1 MANSGSD
8 DGNSSVNGSVCG
20 NGNGVRQFWTPND
33 RQKWIETAI
42 NSEHSGGNCDGYNFS
57 VMPKQTATEAV
68 AVAVDEEKKKRQEK
82 DRDDALKATD
92 ALANV
97 LYKKDPRYR
106 ILSLG
111 FYINLME
118 RVRTNQYVGPH
129 LWRNLLILVKGS
141 NAQSMLVPHL
151 DLGFSDMDIIIYINP
166 FCTPE
171 LFESIRKSMHII
183 LVQMISQYKK
193 TLDHMLFLSNPNEI
207 VRNVW
212 GIPLEVIE
220 QFKLDHI
227 AKMESVGMVS
237 VFEDNKVRNM
247 ASRNSIV
254 LMDSIAQKDM
264 VVRIEVPHFNM
275 CEKIPLRKTP
285 IFCSYNETI
294 HDGEKNRDFN
304 LYRLKFNSMVENDG
318 DNGKMHR
325 VQADF
330 IDITIPLQTDAEL
343 RDNWLYGRFTTV
355 YDSACNYFITVPDLA
370 TCVYDLYKMLN
381 VYECPEHKREK
392 REAKY
397 QLLTKEIGRFSLAPE
412 TWILKRLENFRL

>member
-1 MANSGSD
+1 MASSD
-8 DGNSSVNGSVCG
+8 DGSVSNVSIG
-20 NGNGVRQFWTPND
+20 NGANVGVNVRQFWTPDD

-42 NSEHSGGNCDGYNFS
+42 NSEHSGGDCDGYRFS

-68 AVAVDEEKKKRQEK
+68 AVPLDEKKEK
-82 DRDDALKATD
+82 ERDDVLKATD

-106 ILSLG
+106 ILSIG

-118 RVRTNQYVGPH
+118 RVRVNQYVGPH

-141 NAQSMLVPHL
+141 NAQSLLVPHL
-151 DLGFSDMDIIIYINP
+151 DLGFSDLDIIIYINP
-166 FCTPE
+166 LCAPE
-171 LFESIRKSMHII
+171 IFESIRKSMHII

-212 GIPLEVIE
+212 GIPTEVIE
-220 QFKLDHI
+220 QFKKDHI
-227 AKMESVGMVS
+227 AEMESVGLIS
-237 VFEDNKVRNM
+237 VFKDNKLRNM

-254 LMDSIAQKDM
+254 LMDSVAQKDM
-264 VVRIEVPHFNM
+264 VVRVEVPHFNM

-294 HDGEKNRDFN
+294 HDGDKNRDFN
-304 LYRLKFNSMVENDG
+304 LYRLKFNSMVETDVDG
-318 DNGKMHR
+318 GNSKMHR

-330 IDITIPLQTDAEL
+330 IDITIPLQSDAEL

-355 YDSACNYFITVPDLA
+355 FDPPCNYFITVPDLN

-381 VYECPEHKREK
+381 VYDCPEHKREK

-397 QLLTKEIGRFSLAPE
+397 KLLTQEIGRFGLSPE
-412 TWILKRLENFRL
+412 TWIVDRLGAFRL